1 MIIIYNNSYDNNKT
15 FFMVQLSP
23 LAHGTLQE
31 KVCKKC
37 KSIQV

>member
-1 MIIIYNNSYDNNKT
+1 MIIIYNDSYNNKT

-37 KSIQV
+37 KRIQV

>member
-1 MIIIYNNSYDNNKT
+1 MIIIYSDSCNNNKT

-31 KVCKKC
+31 KDCQKC